1 MVEERMGKEGEG
13 EHRKVFDDT
22 GSQHLFSTLLAYSS
36 SSNPIKIIWMRGI
49 NSVIEYAAASLL
61 LLLLALR
68 IEPGSL
74 ALT

>member
-1 MVEERMGKEGEG
+1 MVEERMRKKGEG

-36 SSNPIKIIWMRGI
+36 SSNPIKIMQL
-49 NSVIEYAAASLL
+49 VLTSLFL